1 MYIQDTA
8 FCFVFPPSLPSPAP
22 LPIPPTYIHPYPTLF
37 SSEKLNPHHHLHRIR
52 NPRTRRIRK
61 LISRSNRH
69 IGIVNFRRRR
79 RRRSRQRKVRSLQ
92 YRGTDGESC
101 GNVNNVCDV
110 AIDVGEV
117 YTRGGNKTKEYQS
130 SINISLKKKEE
141 RGEEIFLPGPK
152 ALVLTNVPK
161 LPMNNDSRG
170 VRPNEMAT
178 SLIVCG

>member
-1 MYIQDTA
+1 MYIQATT
-8 FCFVFPPSLPSPAP
+8 FWLLLSSISSLPCPSPSRSP
-22 LPIPPTYIHPYPTLF
+22 HYPHPTLF
-37 SSEKLNPHHHLHRIR
+37 SSEQLNPYHHLHRIR

-61 LISRSNRH
+61 LISRTNRH
-69 IGIVNFRRRR
+69 IGIINFRRRR

-117 YTRGGNKTKEYQS
+117 YTRGDNNKTPRTLATKT
-130 SINISLKKKEE
+130 SLKKKEG

>member
-8 FCFVFPPSLPSPAP
+8 FVSSFLHLFPPLPLSLPLSTLSPSNIFFP
-22 LPIPPTYIHPYPTLF
+22 
-37 SSEKLNPHHHLHRIR
+37 EQLNPSHHLHRIR

-69 IGIVNFRRRR
+69 IGIINFRRRR
-79 RRRSRQRKVRSLQ
+79 RNRSRQRKVRSLQ

-101 GNVNNVCDV
+101 WNVNNVCDV

-117 YTRGGNKTKEYQS
+117 YTRGGNNKNQRTLVT
-130 SINISLKKKEE
+130 NTSLKKKEG
-141 RGEEIFLPGPK
+141 RGEEIFLPGPN

-178 SLIVCG
+178 SLMVCG